1 MSLPAIGRRLA
12 RALLGWSL
20 VWSLAVAGAVWM
32 AAREETL
39 ELLDDTLLS
48 AAHVLATLL
57 SDGNAATPPPE
68 GETGPSVAAPP
79 RPAADVVADP
89 GAGRF
94 AWQVVGPGARL
105 QMRSALAPPQP
116 WAAPPGYSSVGD
128 WRVYGLA
135 LDARGRML
143 YVGQTQAERF
153 EAQADVA
160 LSAALAALAIGLLGH
175 IWLRARVRHELAPLN
190 RLSRRLAQHDP
201 LQAGAGLG
209 VAERAELQPVQ
220 TAIDE
225 LARRL
230 ARRIGHERAFTAHAA
245 HALRTPLA
253 GIDAQLA
260 VALREAPAPL
270 QPRLQRVREAAGRLQ
285 RVVAALLALFRSG
298 AELHRQP
305 VELAALLARL
315 PADGLAVEVPP
326 EATLVA
332 DPDLLTAALVN
343 LLDNAVRHGA
353 RRVRLS
359 LPAAGRVRLDDDGPG
374 VDAPR
379 REALQQ
385 ALDAQTYEGHTGLGL
400 MLADMVAR
408 AHGGR
413 LQLLPVAQGFAVEL
427 SLQASAG

>member
-12 RALLGWSL
+12 RALLGWSVL
-20 VWSLAVAGAVWM
+20 WSLAVAGAVWL

-48 AAHVLATLL
+48 SAHVLATLL
-57 SDGNAATPPPE
+57 ADGNAATPPPE
-68 GETGPSVAAPP
+68 GVARAPVAAD
-79 RPAADVVADP
+79 PAGVVADP

-105 QMRSALAPPQP
+105 QMRSAAAPVQP
-116 WAAPPGYSSVGD
+116 WVAPPGYSSVD
-128 WRVYGLA
+128 TWRVYGLP

-143 YVGQTQAERF
+143 YVGQTQAERV

-175 IWLRARVRHELAPLN
+175 VWLRARVRHELDPLN

-220 TAIDE
+220 TAIDD

-270 QPRLQRVREAAGRLQ
+270 QPRLQRVREAAARLQ

-298 AELHRQP
+298 AELHLQP

-359 LPAAGRVRLDDDGPG
+359 LPGAGRVRLDDDGPG
-374 VDAPR
+374 VDEAR
-379 REALQQ
+379 RSALQQ
-385 ALDAQTYEGHTGLGL
+385 ALDAQTYEGRTGLGL

-427 SLQASAG
+427 SLQAP